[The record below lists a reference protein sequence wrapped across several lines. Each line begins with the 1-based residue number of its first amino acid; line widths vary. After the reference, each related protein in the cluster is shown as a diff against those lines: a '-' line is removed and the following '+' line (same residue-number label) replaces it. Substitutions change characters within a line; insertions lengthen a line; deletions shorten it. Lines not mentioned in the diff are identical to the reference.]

1 MQNKKEE
8 MKKLTSTELEQVSG
22 GTTKECAYLATVLE
36 LSGYGVFTKVNNDR
50 DDLVDLEA
58 LQNFFAS
65 KGYNATLFVD
75 GVHNNYF
82 QAPDG
87 LYYDNEYI
95 KNLIIKKQI

>member
-1 MQNKKEE
+1 MKE
-8 MKKLTSTELEQVSG
+8 MKELTNTELEQVTG
-22 GTTKECAYLATVLE
+22 GTTKECASLATVLE
-36 LSGYGVFTKVNNDR
+36 LSGYGVFTKVNKDR

-65 KGYNATLFVD
+65 KGYNASLYVD

-82 QAPDG
+82 QGPDG

-95 KNLIIKKQI
+95 KNLIIKKQL